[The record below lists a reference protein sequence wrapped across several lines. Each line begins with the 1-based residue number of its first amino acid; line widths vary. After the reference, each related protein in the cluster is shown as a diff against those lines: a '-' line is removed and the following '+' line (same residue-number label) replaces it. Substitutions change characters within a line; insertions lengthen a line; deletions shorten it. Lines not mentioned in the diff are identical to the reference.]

1 MENKVG
7 IFKILMLIALITT
20 LLNACSGNN
29 NPNEQTTEPGPEANT
44 NKETSTST
52 STSTTQPDTKPV
64 TIRVGVINDPSETA
78 NVQAV
83 ADILKKDFPHITVK
97 IEPYIGDMKQK
108 ALLQAASGD
117 LPDVTWMGDGYVR
130 EFADAGI
137 LEPLNDYI
145 KQYGVDTSD
154 IYPAMLAYGTVGDT
168 VYMLPR
174 DALHMVMMVNT
185 TLLKQEGLSLPPND
199 WDWATFLEY
208 TKKLTKRDASG
219 KTTQW
224 GVNIAP
230 IGPTIWG
237 PCAQGRGV
245 NYLNKET
252 GKVQFSDPKV
262 VQGLTDCWSLVK
274 EGVSVDPFGEYPE
287 DPFYAGKVAFLVSA
301 KWAAEGVNNAAIAKG
316 FEWDVATFPKLPG
329 KRAVGSGT
337 SGYSVYAKSKH
348 KEAAAAFVTAFVKKE
363 GQEAFMKV
371 GNGVPILMSMKD
383 SLDWQNN
390 PVPGKNVSAYTAF
403 PEDDVLK
410 EHELLFSAKK
420 ANAISSGVLAAY
432 QKYMEGTMSLDDS
445 LKELDESINAME

>member
-1 MENKVG
+1 MKKKVG
-7 IFKILMLIALITT
+7 VFKILTAIALIAMLFT
-20 LLNACSGNN
+20 ACTGNN
-29 NPNEQTTEPGPEANT
+29 APNKSTAEPGT
-44 NKETSTST
+44 DTSKST
-52 STSTTQPDTKPV
+52 EKSTATATPQPDKKPV
-64 TIRVGVINDPSETA
+64 TIRVGVIDDPSEKA

-83 ADILKKDFPHITVK
+83 ADIMKKDFPHITVK

-117 LPDVTWMGDGYVR
+117 LPDVTWLADGYVK
-130 EFADAGI
+130 EFAEAGI

-145 KQYGVDTSD
+145 KQYDVDISD
-154 IYPAMLAYGTVGDT
+154 IYPAMLSYGKVGET
-168 VYMLPR
+168 IYMLPR
-174 DALHMVMMVNT
+174 DNLHMVMAVNT
-185 TLLKQEGLSLPPND
+185 TLLKQEGLSLPSND

-208 TKKLTKRDASG
+208 AKKLTKKDASG

-224 GVNIAP
+224 AVSLQPVGP
-230 IGPTIWG
+230 IVWG

-245 NYLNKET
+245 NYLNKEA
-252 GKVQFSDPKV
+252 GKIQFSDPKV

-274 EGVSVDPFGEYPE
+274 DGMAVDPFGQYPE
-287 DPFYAGKVAFLVSA
+287 DPFYAGQAAFMVTA
-301 KWAAEGVNNAAIAKG
+301 KWAAEGINNASIAKG
-316 FEWDVATFPKLPG
+316 FEWDVTTFPKLPG

-348 KEAAAAFVTAFVKKE
+348 KEEAAAFVTAFVKKE

-383 SLDWQNN
+383 SKGWQDN

-403 PEDDVLK
+403 PEDDALR
-410 EHELLFSAKK
+410 EHELAFSAKK
-420 ANAISSGVLAAY
+420 AGEINSGVLAAY

-445 LKELDESINAME
+445 LKELDERVNAME